1 MVYLTFNGKFISYQ
15 GGLMTSSVNS
25 FPDSGGGGTPP
36 AGDPEWSGISV
47 SSNLEAYFDST
58 ASDSYNGTGTTWF
71 DRTTNN
77 NDLTLTNG
85 PTLTADPSIYFS
97 SFDFDGVNDFATGGD
112 VLDWGTGDIT
122 IAAWICTNTLA
133 GGIDWVVSKKDPSSD
148 STASQWGFGIN
159 NDDIYF
165 YCVTTDTD
173 DGQMTWTG
181 TTAIPQDVWK
191 FIAMTTNRASS
202 QVNFYLDGSPIGESR
217 NGAGADLDRTEGEN
231 INSSHPF
238 MIGGEDTSRPDRL
251 FNGLISEVHFHSS
264 RLSDADILANYNA
277 TKGKYQ

>member
-15 GGLMTSSVNS
+15 GGLMVSSVNS
-25 FPDSGGGGTPP
+25 FPAPDPPPTPP
-36 AGDPEWSGISV
+36 TDPEWSGITV

-58 ASDSYNGTGTTWF
+58 ASDSYPGTGTTWF
-71 DRTTNN
+71 DRTVNN

-97 SFDFDGVNDFATGGD
+97 SFDFDGTDDYATGGD

-165 YCVTTDTD
+165 YCVTNDAG

-181 TTAIPQDVWK
+181 TTAIPQDTWK
-191 FIAMTTNRASS
+191 FIAMTTNRANS
-202 QVNFYLDGSPIGESR
+202 QVNFYLDGSPIGESA
-217 NGAGADLDRTEGEN
+217 NGNAADLDRTEGDN

-238 MIGGEDTSRPDRL
+238 MIGGEDTARPDRL
-251 FNGLISEVHFHSS
+251 FNGLIAEVHFHSS
-264 RLSDADILANYNA
+264 RLSDADVLANYNA